1 MKTLITY
8 YRQFKNV
15 DIKQL
20 LPNHL
25 SVEMTLLMSMPNDL
39 EQLVNQAVNNGL
51 EDEDCLEDA
60 YVKIQSYR
68 MMFGITSAFKQNL
81 SFEPSII

>member
-39 EQLVNQAVNNGL
+39 E
-51 EDEDCLEDA
+51 
-60 YVKIQSYR
+60 
-68 MMFGITSAFKQNL
+68 
-81 SFEPSII
+81 